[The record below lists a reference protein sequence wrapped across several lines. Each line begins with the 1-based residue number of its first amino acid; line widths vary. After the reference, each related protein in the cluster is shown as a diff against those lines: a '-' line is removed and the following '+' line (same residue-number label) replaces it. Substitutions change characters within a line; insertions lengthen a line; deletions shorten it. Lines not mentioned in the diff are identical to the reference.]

1 MTFATDI
8 LKKSRRDLV
17 NALEEMGAVAMHLN
31 EALTVPNTV
40 LFAVACVEDAQAA
53 VDNAISELNDI
64 RDAIGRWAAMAEAS
78 ESDNAVPPT
87 NRINRYE

>member
-17 NALEEMGAVAMHLN
+17 DALEEMGAVAMHLN
-31 EALTVPNTV
+31 EAILMPTTV
-40 LFAVACVEDAQAA
+40 LLSVACVEDAQAA
-53 VDNAISELNDI
+53 VDNAIISLNEI

-78 ESDNAVPPT
+78 ESDDDG
-87 NRINRYE
+87 

>member
-17 NALEEMGAVAMHLN
+17 DALEEMGAVAMHLN
-31 EALTVPNTV
+31 EAILMPTTV
-40 LFAVACVEDAQAA
+40 LFSVACVEDAQAA
-53 VDNAISELNDI
+53 VDNAIISLNEI

-78 ESDNAVPPT
+78 ESDDDGC
-87 NRINRYE
+87 

>member
-17 NALEEMGAVAMHLN
+17 DALEEMGAVAMHLN
-31 EALTVPNTV
+31 EAILMPNTV
-40 LFAVACVEDAQAA
+40 LFSVACVEDAQAA
-53 VDNAISELNDI
+53 VDNAIISLNEI

-78 ESDNAVPPT
+78 ESDDDG
-87 NRINRYE
+87 

>member
-17 NALEEMGAVAMHLN
+17 DALEEMGAVAMHLN
-31 EALTVPNTV
+31 EAILMPNTL

-53 VDNAISELNDI
+53 VDNAIISLNEI

-78 ESDNAVPPT
+78 ESDDDG
-87 NRINRYE
+87 

>member
-17 NALEEMGAVAMHLN
+17 EVLEEMGAVAMHLS

-53 VDNAISELNDI
+53 VDKAIIELNDI

-78 ESDNAVPPT
+78 ESDDN
-87 NRINRYE
+87 

>member
-17 NALEEMGAVAMHLN
+17 EVLEEMGAVAMHLS

-53 VDNAISELNDI
+53 VDNAISELNYI
-64 RDAIGRWAAMAEAS
+64 RDSIGRWAAMAEAS
-78 ESDNAVPPT
+78 ESDDNG
-87 NRINRYE
+87 

>member
-17 NALEEMGAVAMHLN
+17 DALEEMGAVAMHLN
-31 EALTVPNTV
+31 EAILMPNTV

-53 VDNAISELNDI
+53 VDNAIISLNEI

-78 ESDNAVPPT
+78 ISDDDG
-87 NRINRYE
+87 

>member
-17 NALEEMGAVAMHLN
+17 DALEEMGAVAMHLN
-31 EALTVPNTV
+31 EAILMPNTV
-40 LFAVACVEDAQAA
+40 LFAVACEEDAQAA
-53 VDNAISELNDI
+53 VDNAIISLNEI

-78 ESDNAVPPT
+78 ESDDDG
-87 NRINRYE
+87 

>member
-17 NALEEMGAVAMHLN
+17 DALEEMGAVAMHLN
-31 EALTVPNTV
+31 EAILMPNTL

-53 VDNAISELNDI
+53 VDNAIISLNDI

-78 ESDNAVPPT
+78 ISDDDG
-87 NRINRYE
+87 

>member
-17 NALEEMGAVAMHLN
+17 DALEEMGAVAMHLN
-31 EALTVPNTV
+31 EAILMPNTL

-53 VDNAISELNDI
+53 VDNAIISLNEI

-78 ESDNAVPPT
+78 ISDDDG
-87 NRINRYE
+87 